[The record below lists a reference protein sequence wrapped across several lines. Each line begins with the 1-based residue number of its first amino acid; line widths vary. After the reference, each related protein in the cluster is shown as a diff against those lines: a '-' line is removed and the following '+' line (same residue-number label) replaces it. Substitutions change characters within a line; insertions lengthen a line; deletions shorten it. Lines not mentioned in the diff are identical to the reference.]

1 MSSIPD
7 RTSLSYRKKS
17 SALIF
22 NSDNKLLLVQP
33 ISYSETQW
41 NVPGGGIEEG
51 ETSAEAVMR
60 ELLEELG
67 TDLFEILEESPIQNI
82 YDFPDDVLV
91 RVMSDG
97 RLHRGQHQTQF
108 IVRFLGDDTDIQLQA
123 EELRR
128 HMWVDY
134 HDLEAYLLFP
144 NQLVN
149 IQKVIASSDAVRH
162 VTLKKE

>member
-22 NSDNKLLLVQP
+22 NSDSKLLLVQL

-51 ETSAEAVMR
+51 ETPAEAVMR

-82 YDFPDDVLV
+82 YDFPDDELV
-91 RVMSDG
+91 RFMSDG
-97 RLHRGQHQTQF
+97 GHYRGQ
-108 IVRFLGDDTDIQLQA
+108 IGR
-123 EELRR
+123 
-128 HMWVDY
+128 
-134 HDLEAYLLFP
+134 
-144 NQLVN
+144 
-149 IQKVIASSDAVRH
+149 ASCRERV
-162 VTLKKE
+162 